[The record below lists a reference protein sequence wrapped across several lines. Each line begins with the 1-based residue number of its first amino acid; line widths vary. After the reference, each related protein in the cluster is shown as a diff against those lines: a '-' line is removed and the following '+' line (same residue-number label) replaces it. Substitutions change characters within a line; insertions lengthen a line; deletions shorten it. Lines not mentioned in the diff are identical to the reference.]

1 MSEIDSEYQKIL
13 EKQKASSVD
22 ADQLSESKGQL
33 NSLAQER

>member
-22 ADQLSESKGQL
+22 EDQLSKSKDQL
-33 NSLAQER
+33 NSLTQER